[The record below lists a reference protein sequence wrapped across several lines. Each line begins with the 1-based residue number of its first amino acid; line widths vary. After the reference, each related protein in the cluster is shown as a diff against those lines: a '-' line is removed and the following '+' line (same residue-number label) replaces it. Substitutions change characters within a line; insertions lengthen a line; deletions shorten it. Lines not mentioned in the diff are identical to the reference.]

1 MSHSSTVLRRL
12 PALLVLAL
20 VGGLLLLVPM
30 ARPAL
35 AAGVLL
41 AVMET
46 IADYG
51 TVSYFNVRTFSTG
64 IYQAWFA
71 MQDRAAAAQLA
82 LCLLGFALVLA
93 AVSYTH
99 LTLLTNSRV

>member
-1 MSHSSTVLRRL
+1 
-12 PALLVLAL
+12 
-20 VGGLLLLVPM
+20 M
-30 ARPAL
+30 ARPAI

-41 AVMET
+41 AIMET

-51 TVSYFNVRTFSTG
+51 TVAHFAVRTFSTG

-82 LCLLGFALVLA
+82 LCLLAFALIVA
-93 AVSYTH
+93 A
-99 LTLLTNSRV
+99 LERIERGQARVAHARRAAGGDRADDA